1 MATLTSTPTTDPD
14 LSCWSGV
21 RPGGTLLAKN
31 LRLRPLRES
40 DAEKLSA
47 QGNDPDV
54 ARWMADLPHPFS
66 PEAARG
72 LIARAAADGIEGRA
86 FGFGIERIRDG
97 ALIGW
102 IELRRGDGNT
112 GEATVWLGRA
122 HGGKGSGTEAVRR
135 IARFAFRDLNLDEI
149 RARVLLDNAAS
160 ARMLAK
166 AGFAEKGA
174 TTCGEI
180 VSCAGRPA
188 RLFALAHA
196 DWQAR
201 YDSRPMVLVA
211 AAALID
217 ADGRLL
223 VARRP
228 EGKDMAG
235 LWEFPGGKA
244 ASGETPET
252 ALIREL
258 AEELSLDVRES
269 CLAPIAFASHDY
281 DDFHLL
287 MPLFACR
294 VWRGT
299 PTPREG
305 QELRWIHPARL
316 ADLPM
321 PPADVPLVSLLR
333 DLL

>member
-1 MATLTSTPTTDPD
+1 MSTIAPESP
-14 LSCWSGV
+14 CWSGV

-31 LRLRPLRES
+31 LRLRPLRGS
-40 DAEKLSA
+40 DADNLSA

-54 ARWMADLPHPFS
+54 ARWMADLPHPFP

-72 LIARAAADGIEGRA
+72 LIARAATDGAEGRA

-97 ALIGW
+97 VLIGW
-102 IELRRGDGNT
+102 IELRRDESNV
-112 GEATVWLGRA
+112 GEVTVWLGRA
-122 HGGKGSGTEAVRR
+122 YGGKGSGTEAVRR
-135 IARFAFRDLNLDEI
+135 IVRFAFRDLNLDDV
-149 RARVLLDNAAS
+149 RGRVLLDNAAS

-166 AGFAEKGA
+166 AGFTEKGA
-174 TTCGEI
+174 GMCGGS

-188 RLFALAHA
+188 RLFALARA
-196 DWQAR
+196 EWRAL

-217 ADGRLL
+217 ADGR
-223 VARRP
+223 VMMARRP

-235 LWEFPGGKA
+235 LWEFPGGKVHA
-244 ASGETPET
+244 GETPEA

-294 VWRGT
+294 VWKGT

-305 QELRWIHPARL
+305 QDLRWVQPTRL

-321 PPADVPLVSLLR
+321 PPADMPLVPLLR